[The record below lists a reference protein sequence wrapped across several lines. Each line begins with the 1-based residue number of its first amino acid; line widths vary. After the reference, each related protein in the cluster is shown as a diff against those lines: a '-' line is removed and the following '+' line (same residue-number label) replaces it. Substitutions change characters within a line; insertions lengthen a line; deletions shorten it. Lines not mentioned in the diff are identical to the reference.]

1 MCDSDKKDPDRLH
14 CVTKVCDKKGKEKNP
29 TNHTG
34 FSIILTVGKILP
46 PNRNLKQ
53 ILHLVT
59 DSGHALSENI
69 YQNYILLFYKLSTR
83 I

>member
-46 PNRNLKQ
+46 TQQESK
-53 ILHLVT
+53 T
-59 DSGHALSENI
+59 DPPSSDRFGSRTLRKYLS
-69 YQNYILLFYKLSTR
+69 KLYFAFL
-83 I
+83 